1 MYQDEGVVAFCLSSR
16 CGSCHQY
23 ESIDSGAFLKTR
35 LVEIGLLA
43 FFIQDSFFCML
54 SNFLSH
60 SILRSDYIMEQN
72 WHTKTGEE
80 ILSQFN
86 TSRSGIEVNSI
97 DERKEKYGVN
107 KLVEEKRR
115 STVLIFIDQFKD
127 ILVLILA
134 IAIVISAA
142 SGEIASATVIGF
154 VITIN
159 AIVGTVQT
167 LKSEKALGGLKSLST
182 QKAHV
187 IRESEKLEIEVT
199 DVVVGDIMEL
209 VAGDIVPADGRV
221 VESYNL
227 QSQESALTGETTAVE
242 KDGNVLKE
250 EKLPLGDRINMLYS
264 GSLITSGTV
273 VAVVT
278 EVGMET
284 EIGKIAKA
292 IIGEERK
299 PSPLEVDLGIFNKR
313 LSIFVAILCL
323 TIFVFNLIQGQ
334 EFLDA
339 LLFAISLAVAAVPE
353 VLAIVVT
360 ITLALGVKSI
370 AHEKAVIKNLHH
382 VETIGA
388 ISVICSDKTGTIT
401 QNKMTVV
408 DVFKDFGSTPEL
420 NPSVKLDD
428 LLLKASVLCN
438 NGYIDGETQIGDPTE
453 TALLHFAKSYGLKSS
468 DLNNKY
474 QRINEKPFDSSRK
487 MMSVV
492 NDVEGEEI
500 LFVKGAPD
508 IVLIKCTHVM
518 IDDIIRPMLP
528 ADNEKL
534 LAQNTVYASDGLR
547 VLALAMK
554 HGTDESELTLLG
566 LFALQD
572 PPREES
578 KAAAHA
584 CHEAGV
590 KPIMI
595 TGDHKETARSIAAQV
610 GIFRNGDLCLSGA
623 ELDELD
629 EDTFKRK
636 LPYISVYARVTPEH
650 KIKIVKKW
658 QELGHTVAMTG
669 DGVNDA
675 PALKSA
681 DIGIA
686 MGITGTEVS
695 KDAASMILMDDNF
708 ATIVKAISNG
718 RTIYENIKN
727 SIIYLMTTNL
737 ATILCVLLTTFLF
750 LPAPFLP
757 VHLLFIN
764 LATDSLPAIAIGME
778 KTQSDLMKD
787 KPRDKSKFILD
798 KIALQKIV
806 IEAGLIATVTM
817 IGYYY
822 GMTYGV
828 SVAKT
833 MAFFTMCLSR
843 LCYGFNARGRQPLY
857 KIGIFSNM
865 NSIFAFLA
873 GAGLLHLLLI
883 VPRLGGWFEFSP
895 VALYKLG
902 LMYAL
907 STMPV
912 IIIQIGK
919 QITSKKANI

>member
-1 MYQDEGVVAFCLSSR
+1 MV
-16 CGSCHQY
+16 
-23 ESIDSGAFLKTR
+23 
-35 LVEIGLLA
+35 
-43 FFIQDSFFCML
+43 
-54 SNFLSH
+54 
-60 SILRSDYIMEQN
+60 QN
-72 WHTKTGEE
+72 WHTLTSTEV
-80 ILSQFN
+80 LSELN
-86 TSRSGIEVNSI
+86 TSRSGISSEAIKV
-97 DERKEKYGVN
+97 RKEEYGEN
-107 KLVEEKRR
+107 KLIEEKRR
-115 STVLIFIDQFKD
+115 STILIFFDQFKD
-127 ILVLILA
+127 ILVFILA
-134 IAIVISAA
+134 IAIVISAV

-154 VITIN
+154 VIIIN
-159 AIVGTVQT
+159 AIVGCVQT
-167 LKSEKALGGLKSLST
+167 LKSEKAIGGLKSLST

-187 IRESEKLEIEVT
+187 VRDGEKLEINVT
-199 DVVVGDIMEL
+199 DIVVGDIMEL

-221 VESYNL
+221 LESYNL
-227 QSQESALTGETTAVE
+227 QSQESALTGETTAVN
-242 KDGNVLKE
+242 KIDTALNDV
-250 EKLPLGDRINMLYS
+250 KLTLGDRKNMLYS
-264 GSLITSGTV
+264 GSLITGGTA

-278 EVGMET
+278 EVGMAT

-292 IIGEERK
+292 IVAEERK
-299 PSPLEVDLGIFNKR
+299 ASPLEVDLGIFNKR
-313 LSIFVAILCL
+313 LSLFVAILCL
-323 TIFVFNLIQGQ
+323 TIFIFNLFQGHTLL
-334 EFLDA
+334 EA

-408 DVFKDFGSTPEL
+408 DVFKNFESTTKM
-420 NPSVKLDD
+420 NPSDTLDD

-438 NGYIDGETQIGDPTE
+438 NAYIDGETEIGDPTE
-453 TALLHFAKSYGLKSS
+453 TALLHFAKIYGLKSS
-468 DLNNKY
+468 ELNNKY
-474 QRINEKPFDSSRK
+474 HRTNEKPFDSTRK

-492 NDVEGEEI
+492 NVIENEEI

-508 IVLIKCTHVM
+508 VVLTKCTSVLVDG
-518 IDDIIRPMLP
+518 IVRPMLP
-528 ADNEKL
+528 ADNEQL
-534 LAQNTVYASDGLR
+534 LQQNVVYASDGLR
-547 VLALAMK
+547 VLAIAMK
-554 HGTDESELTLLG
+554 HGTHEDELILLG
-566 LFALQD
+566 LLALQD
-572 PPREES
+572 PPRMES

-595 TGDHKETARSIAAQV
+595 TGDHKETARSIATQV
-610 GIFRNGDLCLSGA
+610 GIFREGDLCLSGM

-629 EDTFKRK
+629 DDTFKRK

-727 SIIYLMTTNL
+727 SIIYLTTTNL
-737 ATILCVLLTTFLF
+737 ATIFCVLLTTFLF

-778 KTQSDLMKD
+778 KTQFDLMKD

-798 KIALQKIV
+798 KVALQKIV
-806 IEAGLIATVTM
+806 IEAGLIAIVTM
-817 IGYYY
+817 VAYYFGMMY
-822 GMTYGV
+822 GEAT
-828 SVAKT
+828 AKT

-843 LCYGFNARGRQPLY
+843 LCYGFNARGRQPLW
-857 KIGIFSNM
+857 KLGFFSNM
-865 NSIFAFLA
+865 NSIWAFFA

-883 VPRLGGWFEFSP
+883 VPTIGAWFEFSSI
-895 VALYKLG
+895 ALYKLG
-902 LMYAL
+902 LMYGL
-907 STMPV
+907 SMIPV
-912 IIIQIGK
+912 IMIQIGK
-919 QITSKKANI
+919 QIAGNKRNI